1 MPVEMLGTPPLV
13 LRIQLETLSTR
24 ALAPYS
30 LVTTLELELEEGWE
44 VSKTRA
50 LPINR
55 VYIWDVEEMVVP

>member
-24 ALAPYS
+24 ALAPYR
-30 LVTTLELELEEGWE
+30 LVPTLELEMEEGWE